1 MEFEF
6 HSASYLTLLEAIL
19 IMKNVLGHL
28 MKVWGYSVVSYWET
42 WHFVLFHCRRVR
54 SWVQ

>member
-28 MKVWGYSVVSYWET
+28 MKVWGCSVVSYWET